1 MSTWFCRQEQAL
13 ARSLA
18 HIVQL
23 TALPSGLMVSA
34 VFQSQPAVRPA
45 VRNHTTPFSQRFL
58 VFVPSLSWQKDR
70 FEYKD
75 GSKRLFF
82 APCSSTWRLR
92 KTSPRTPPQ
101 YFLWCFVQSLSW
113 QMIVLH
119 HHLN

>member
-70 FEYKD
+70 F
-75 GSKRLFF
+75 
-82 APCSSTWRLR
+82 
-92 KTSPRTPPQ
+92 
-101 YFLWCFVQSLSW
+101 
-113 QMIVLH
+113 
-119 HHLN
+119 